1 MSVNPN
7 QVAGMHPNDPTLRS
21 FLEVA
26 PESHF
31 PIQNLPFGIFS
42 TDGDSPRAGVAIGEM
57 VVDLQALE
65 SSGLLK
71 TSASNAGASLFARPV
86 LNDFIALGREAT
98 TEVRTRV
105 SQLLRHDN
113 PILRDDVALRAKVLH
128 AMTSV
133 KLHMPI
139 AVGGFSDFML
149 SREHSLNCVDIVG
162 GAAAG
167 QLWRNWTYL
176 PMAYNGR
183 ASSVVLSGT
192 PVKRPRG
199 QVLNEGQ
206 AAPVYQPTAK
216 LDFELEAAIVVGRG
230 NELGST
236 VGIAHADAH
245 MFGVV
250 LLNDWSTRDVQ
261 AWEAQPL
268 GVFVSKSHRTSISPW
283 IVTFDALEPFR
294 TDGPEQTPPPLAY
307 LNQKGQRNFNVHM
320 QASIKPKDHAK
331 PSVVCRSNLQALYW
345 SFAQQVA
352 HHTSTGCN
360 LMPGDLL
367 ATGTVSASGPNAQG
381 CLYEATRDGQ
391 QAIAL
396 EHGGTRLYL
405 EDGDEVALTA
415 WAQGQGYRVGF
426 GECTGLVTP
435 VDSNKNGAAT

>member
-1 MSVNPN
+1 
-7 QVAGMHPNDPTLRS
+7 MHPNDPSLRS
-21 FLEVA
+21 FIEVD
-26 PESHF
+26 PQSHF

-42 TDGDSPRAGVAIGEM
+42 TPGSSPRAGVAIGDM
-57 VVDLQALE
+57 VVDLASLE
-65 SSGLLK
+65 EAGLL
-71 TSASNAGASLFARPV
+71 GLPGRGVLARPV
-86 LNDFIALGREAT
+86 LNDFIALGRETSSA
-98 TEVRTRV
+98 VRTRV
-105 SQLLRHDN
+105 SELLRHDN
-113 PILRDDVALRAKVLH
+113 HTLRDDAALRARVLH
-128 AMTSV
+128 PMAASTM
-133 KLHMPI
+133 HMPV

-149 SREHSLNCVDIVG
+149 SREHSLNCLDILGG
-162 GAAAG
+162 GAAG
-167 QLWRNWTYL
+167 GLWPNWTYL

-183 ASSVVLSGT
+183 ASSIVVSGT

-199 QVLNEGQ
+199 QVRNEGQ

-236 VGIAHADAH
+236 VGIADADAH

-268 GVFVSKSHRTSISPW
+268 GVFVSKGHRTSISPW

-294 TDGPEQTPPPLAY
+294 TEGPQQIPPPLAY
-307 LNQKGQRNFNVHM
+307 LDQKGPRNFNVHM
-320 QASIKPKDHAK
+320 QASIRPQDHARG
-331 PSVVCRSNLQALYW
+331 SVVCRSNLQTLYW

-367 ATGTVSASGPNAQG
+367 ATGTVSASGPNAMG
-381 CLYEATRDGQ
+381 CLYEATRDGR

-396 EHGGTRLYL
+396 EQGGTRLYL
-405 EDGDEVALTA
+405 EDGDEVVLTA
-415 WAQGQGYRVGF
+415 WAQGQGYRIGF
-426 GECTGLVTP
+426 GECTGRITP
-435 VDSNKNGAAT
+435 ADSNRDGACA

>member
-1 MSVNPN
+1 
-7 QVAGMHPNDPTLRS
+7 MHPNDPSLRS
-21 FLEVA
+21 FVHVDS
-26 PESHF
+26 ESHF

-42 TDGDSPRAGVAIGEM
+42 TSGGNPRAGVAIGGM
-57 VVDLQALE
+57 VLDLAVLE
-65 SSGLLK
+65 SEGLLNLPEVGGP
-71 TSASNAGASLFARPV
+71 SSLFDRPT
-86 LNDFIALGREAT
+86 LNDFISLGRGVT
-98 TEVRTRV
+98 SDVRGHI
-105 SQLLRHDN
+105 SIL
-113 PILRDDVALRAKVLH
+113 LRDDNPRLRDDARLRDACLH
-128 AMTSV
+128 SMEAVT
-133 KLHMPI
+133 LHMPVF
-139 AVGGFSDFML
+139 VGGFSDFML

-162 GAAAG
+162 GAVAG

-183 ASSVVLSGT
+183 ASSIVVSGT

-199 QVLNEGQ
+199 QVLNVGQ
-206 AAPVYQPTAK
+206 QAPVYQPTAK
-216 LDFELEAAIVVGRG
+216 LDFELEAAIVVGQR
-230 NELGST
+230 NQLGST
-236 VGIAHADAH
+236 VGIDGADRH

-250 LLNDWSTRDVQ
+250 LLNDWSTRDIQ

-294 TDGPEQTPPPLAY
+294 TEGPAQEPPPLAY
-307 LNQKGQRNFNVHM
+307 LDQKGPRNFNVHM
-320 QASIKPKDHAK
+320 EASIKPQDHAK
-331 PSVVCRSNLQALYW
+331 PSVVCRSNLQTLYW

-381 CLYEATRDGQ
+381 CLYEATRDGRQ
-391 QAIAL
+391 SITL

-415 WAQGQGYRVGF
+415 WAQGEGYRVGF
-426 GECTGLVTP
+426 GQCTGLVTP
-435 VDSNKNGAAT
+435 VESKNGAEA